1 MAARTGAHSRR
12 WHAAMFLF
20 FESVPMTYLTHTEL
34 ALRLEQLTELSVEL
48 STNRDISLLL
58 EKILR
63 TAKKITHADGGTLYR
78 VSDDKKSL
86 RFYISINDTLGMYQG
101 GASGHA
107 VDIPDIPLLTPNGD
121 KNMDAVAAYVA
132 NSGSSV
138 NIPDV
143 YRTDAFNF
151 SGMLKFD
158 AHYHYHSQSFLTVPM
173 QDHEGELIG
182 VLQLINAKD
191 REGRTTLFT
200 DTDQRLIEALASQA
214 AIALTNRELIARME
228 DLFVSFVKLI
238 NIGIDEKS
246 PHTGRHCENVPELTM
261 MLAEAVHATPDGPL
275 AGFTM
280 NENDRKQLWLAGLLH
295 DCGKITTPVH
305 VVEKATKLETIV
317 DRIHTVDTRFE
328 ILKRDAEIRTLKE
341 QYESGQEHDLVR
353 VEKLKQKLQQEFATL
368 DEERDFLRRANIG
381 SEGMS
386 PEDQQ
391 RVIDIARRRW
401 VGPDGKERGLLDEEE
416 VANLTIRAGTLNPE
430 EREIIN
436 NHISVT
442 IRMLESLSWPRHFQ
456 NVPEYAGGH
465 HERMDGKGY
474 PRGLRGEQMSVQARI
489 MAIADIFEALTAKDR
504 PYKKGKSLSESLR
517 ILGGFR
523 LRNHIDPDLFDVFI
537 RRKVYLEYASR
548 FMDPAQIDEVDE
560 TEIPG
565 YEP

>member
-1 MAARTGAHSRR
+1 
-12 WHAAMFLF
+12 
-20 FESVPMTYLTHTEL
+20 MTYLTHTEL

-58 EKILR
+58 ENILR
-63 TAKKITHADGGTLYR
+63 AAKRMTHADGGTLYR
-78 VSDDKKSL
+78 VSEDKKSL
-86 RFYISINDTLGMYQG
+86 CFYISINDTLRMYQG

-107 VDIPDIPLLTPNGD
+107 INIPDIPLFAVNGD
-121 KNMDAVAAYVA
+121 KNMQAVAAHVA
-132 NSGSSV
+132 NTGTSV

-158 AHYHYHSQSFLTVPM
+158 ALYNYHSQSFLTVPM
-173 QDHEGELIG
+173 LDHEGELIG
-182 VLQLINAKD
+182 VLQLINAKNT
-191 REGRTTLFT
+191 ETGRTQSFT

-214 AIALTNRELIARME
+214 AIALNNRGLIARLE
-228 DLFVSFVKLI
+228 DLFISFVKLI

-246 PHTGRHCENVPELTM
+246 PHTGRHCEHVPELTM
-261 MLAEAVHATPDGPL
+261 MLAEAAHGTSEGAL
-275 AGFTM
+275 AGFSM
-280 NENDRKQLWLAGLLH
+280 DENERKQLWLAGLLH

-317 DRIHTVDTRFE
+317 DRIHMVDTRFE
-328 ILKRDAEIRTLKE
+328 VLKRDAQIRALKE
-341 QYESGQEHDLVR
+341 KYECGGKRKGERKDERNLR
-353 VEKLKQKLQQEFATL
+353 RDEELEQKLHQELARL
-368 DEERDFLRRANIG
+368 DDDRDFLHRANTG
-381 SEGMS
+381 SEGMT

-391 RVIDIARRRW
+391 RVRQIARYRW
-401 VGPDGKERGLLDEEE
+401 TGPDGVERDLLDEEE
-416 VANLTIRAGTLNPE
+416 VANLTIRAGTLNPK

-442 IRMLESLSWPRHFQ
+442 IRMLESLSWPKHLQ

-474 PRGLRGEQMSVQARI
+474 PRGLRGDQMSVQARI

-517 ILGGFR
+517 ILGNFR

-537 RRKVYLEYASR
+537 RQKVYLDYARR
-548 FMDPAQIDEVDE
+548 FVDPAQIDEVDE
-560 TEIPG
+560 TKIPG
-565 YEP
+565 YVP